1 MNRRRLLLGMGT
13 TAAGAGAVFGSG
25 AFTQVQAERSVTIGI
40 DEDSAAL
47 LQLTPGSGVGSVD
60 TDGSGQLVIDTEQLT
75 NGGNQGFSVGSTVL
89 LGETDG
95 DGIPSELSSASV
107 DGNDAKVAFKLT
119 NNFET
124 VPGDDDGNDEID
136 IAINLEDI
144 AVDSTNEPQS
154 SLTFIGTVD
163 PGSNNPTTEVVSGG
177 SQAIFNDVAHDSE
190 IYFAI
195 LLETASTTEP
205 EDIKGT
211 VRFRAGPNLAN
222 EFPTDATVSD
232 SGIVNVTQD
241 TTHTSIQSAVDGAN
255 TGDLIQVGTDQI
267 GSVTIG
273 VEGLTLE
280 AGDGS
285 SPTITQ
291 DSGTVID
298 VNADDVT
305 VDGLTVE
312 AGDGTTAVDIGG
324 VSDSAAVALTA
335 NTFDLTAGTGTD
347 NPAVGI
353 QAGSGAGVTET
364 IEDNTFQANADNFL
378 GNQYAPTFVDD
389 DGRVDLG
396 AIQSENTFEPGVK
409 QTDNLLK
416 AAVPVTT
423 DGEFTQALTDDLD
436 AGNPVAGGYLAL
448 SDSYT
453 DGLDSQSIASQQTSG
468 SGLPSGFVRVD
479 IEPADIN
486 TDNSYSPVNRGGN
499 AISGAYVLETGQV
512 LYVNVIL
519 SGGEAYFFVPDAYSG
534 QELTLAVGN
543 FNQSSDASTWADLS
557 SNDIII
563 QNFEVV

>member
-95 DGIPSELSSASV
+95 DGIPSDLSSTSV
-107 DGNDAKVAFKLT
+107 VGNDAKVAFKLT
-119 NNFET
+119 NNFQT
-124 VPGDDDGNDEID
+124 VPGDDDGNDKID

-163 PGSNNPTTEVVSGG
+163 PENSDPTTEVVSGG

-255 TGDLIQVGTDQI
+255 TGDLIQVGNGTF
-267 GSVTIG
+267 STVTIDK
-273 VEGLTLE
+273 EGLTLE
-280 AGDGS
+280 AAEGASPIIGADGGDG
-285 SPTITQ
+285 
-291 DSGTVID
+291 
-298 VNADDVT
+298 
-305 VDGLTVE
+305 
-312 AGDGTTAVDIGG
+312 
-324 VSDSAAVALTA
+324 
-335 NTFDLTAGTGTD
+335 F
-347 NPAVGI
+347 AVGI
-353 QAGSGAGVTET
+353 QASDVRVEGFTVQNFAENGITIFGSADGAEVVDNTVDTSQATIRAPGGSRAINTNDGGASNILIEGNNLGYASEAAIFITDNNNVEITGNTIDNSDDDKARPQEKSTGVSIAGGTNIDISNNTISEGGNGIQLLDVFDAIDDVSVISNVITDHDSGFVAKALDTISNVAVNQNNIKGNNEGLRALESIEVIDATDNWWGVASGPDGGVTDPETDATADGAGDKIILSE
-364 IEDNTFQANADNFL
+364 
-378 GNQYAPTFVDD
+378 G
-389 DGRVDLG
+389 
-396 AIQSENTFEPGVK
+396 QSENVRFDPFLESTN
-409 QTDNLLK
+409 Q
-416 AAVPVTT
+416 
-423 DGEFTQALTDDLD
+423 D
-436 AGNPVAGGYLAL
+436 AG
-448 SDSYT
+448 
-453 DGLDSQSIASQQTSG
+453 
-468 SGLPSGFVRVD
+468 
-479 IEPADIN
+479 ADN
-486 TDNSYSPVNRGGN
+486 
-499 AISGAYVLETGQV
+499 
-512 LYVNVIL
+512 
-519 SGGEAYFFVPDAYSG
+519 
-534 QELTLAVGN
+534 
-543 FNQSSDASTWADLS
+543 
-557 SNDIII
+557 
-563 QNFEVV
+563 